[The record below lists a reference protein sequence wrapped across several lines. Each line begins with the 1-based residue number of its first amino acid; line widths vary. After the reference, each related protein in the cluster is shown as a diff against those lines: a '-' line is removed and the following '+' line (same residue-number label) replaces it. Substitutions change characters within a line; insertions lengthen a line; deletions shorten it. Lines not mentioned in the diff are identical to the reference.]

1 DALTQGPDSRF
12 PDARAL
18 ARELVQR
25 GWLTPFQVNQL
36 FLGRGQDL
44 LLGSYVLL
52 ERLGEGGMG
61 AVFKARNWKLGQVVA
76 LKVIKKASLL
86 LTADGTQV
94 KVLDMGLARQEAAEE
109 SEIGTTLTQEGT
121 VIGTPDYI
129 APEQARDSHRADVRA
144 DLYSLGCTLY
154 YLLTAQVP

>member
-1 DALTQGPDSRF
+1 MSLKTVADLVEVLLRYHLLEPAQLDALTQGPDSRF

-76 LKVIKKASLL
+76 LKVIKKARL
-86 LTADGTQV
+86 ANPNAARRFHREIQAAAQ
-94 KVLDMGLARQEAAEE
+94 LDHPNL
-109 SEIGTTLTQEGT
+109 
-121 VIGTPDYI
+121 
-129 APEQARDSHRADVRA
+129 VRA
-144 DLYSLGCTLY
+144 L
-154 YLLTAQVP
+154 